1 MNAAAADIR
10 IPTELLPA
18 DGRFGCGPS
27 RVAPDAVAA
36 LQAVA
41 GSLLGTSHRK
51 APVKNLVGSVRSG
64 LSVLFGLP
72 DGWEIVLGNSGSTVF
87 WGAATFG
94 LIEQRSQHLVF
105 GEFSSSSPRRPP
117 PHRTSSTRP

>member
-72 DGWEIVLGNSGSTVF
+72 DGWEIVLGNGRIHRVL
-87 WGAATFG
+87 GRGHLRPDRAAFTA
-94 LIEQRSQHLVF
+94 
-105 GEFSSSSPRRPP
+105 PRLR
-117 PHRTSSTRP
+117 